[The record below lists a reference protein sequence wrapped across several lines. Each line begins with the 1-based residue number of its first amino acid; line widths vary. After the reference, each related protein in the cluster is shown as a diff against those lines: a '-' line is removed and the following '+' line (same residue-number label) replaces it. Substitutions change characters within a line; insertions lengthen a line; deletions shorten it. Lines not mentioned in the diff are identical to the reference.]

1 MADVRFG
8 TMNLRRGK
16 WHGCK
21 GEVTLFQSKVRK
33 REKVRKSSVGR
44 VHIIS
49 QNEEI
54 PWVAQ
59 GEITPLPRGYLEE
72 FILPLQGQRGS
83 QGAIEQHSTAGSE
96 VYTESIKAII
106 GINLCVCTKHLLFYS
121 RTEQRAETGTD
132 LR

>member
-96 VYTESIKAII
+96 I
-106 GINLCVCTKHLLFYS
+106 H
-121 RTEQRAETGTD
+121 AEGRKS
-132 LR
+132 LNNFSL